1 MTLSKRHLPKKA
13 LQALKQGSSIRSSS
27 SARPMLLEKQSK
39 VTVVGG
45 DQVTESLAAVM
56 KKSLRRMGLLGRC
69 DAKLQR
75 QHVEGLAALWFSQ
88 HPGLDATLEAVRI
101 HREAVQDTCP
111 PAAMYTELKWLHWD
125 QD

>member
-1 MTLSKRHLPKKA
+1 
-13 LQALKQGSSIRSSS
+13 
-27 SARPMLLEKQSK
+27 MLLEKQSK

-45 DQVTESLAAVM
+45 DQGTESLAAVM

-88 HPGLDATLEAVRI
+88 HPGLDAMLEAVRI

>member
-1 MTLSKRHLPKKA
+1 
-13 LQALKQGSSIRSSS
+13 
-27 SARPMLLEKQSK
+27 MLLEKQSK

-45 DQVTESLAAVM
+45 DQGTESLAAVM

-88 HPGLDATLEAVRI
+88 HPGLDAML
-101 HREAVQDTCP
+101 EAVQDTCP

>member
-1 MTLSKRHLPKKA
+1 
-13 LQALKQGSSIRSSS
+13 
-27 SARPMLLEKQSK
+27 MLLERQSK
-39 VTVVGG
+39 VMVVGG
-45 DQVTESLAAVM
+45 DQGTESLAAVI

-88 HPGLDATLEAVRI
+88 HPGLDSMLEAVRI
-101 HREAVQDTCP
+101 HKEAVQDTCP
-111 PAAMYTELKWLHWD
+111 PAQMYSELNWLNWE